1 MINPVNPGQKTVK
14 ALSEM
19 SLPELFDL
27 RERLFMDRLKNSDLQ
42 RDMASLGK
50 IYRNDPFM
58 SGQGTLKTYT
68 EKDTQTYGN
77 RQAEGTTGQ
86 LIKYGIGRTLNFT
99 FVDYGNATTMTAKAR
114 VANKYSDF
122 LNTIDIPMMLNERKV
137 LDGTH
142 LLTFA
147 FDSSYVDMDGS
158 TVDVSVIDGLSLIN
172 AAHTTALS
180 GDLFTNVITANP
192 EFGKAGLLTAETVLR
207 NNTVD
212 GFNSLRSVNAN
223 LIITSTDPTVVY
235 NVQQVTGSST
245 ELGQANPNV
254 INALKKYQHIAL
266 SKLDTDSAGG
276 RDATKSKMWFLA
288 DTNLIE
294 AVYCEFQ
301 AIANGA
307 PQEDKLKGYAGVHD
321 VTMPSFGAWVH
332 KFITPSGIVG
342 SKPA

>member
-1 MINPVNPGQKTVK
+1 MINPVNNGQKTVK

-27 RERLFMDRLKNSDLQ
+27 RERLFLQRLKNSDLMK
-42 RDMASLGK
+42 DSAALGK

-77 RQAEGTTGQ
+77 RQDEGTTGQ
-86 LIKYGIGRTLNFT
+86 LVRFGIGRTMNVS

-114 VANKYSDF
+114 IANKYPDF
-122 LNTIDIPMMLNERKV
+122 IKTIDIPMMLNERRV

-147 FDSSYVDMDGS
+147 TVASHVDMDGI
-158 TVDVSVIDGLSLIN
+158 TVDDTVIDGLSLIN
-172 AAHTTALS
+172 ASHTTGLS
-180 GDLFTNVITANP
+180 GDVFTNIITANP
-192 EFGKAGLLTAETVLR
+192 EFGRAGLLVAETVLR

-212 GFNSLRSVNAN
+212 GYNSLRSVSAN
-223 LIITSTDPTVVY
+223 LVITSTDPTVMY
-235 NVQQVTGSST
+235 NVRQITGSST
-245 ELGQANPNV
+245 EVGQSNANV
-254 INALKKYQHIAL
+254 INALQKYQHIAL
-266 SKLDTDSAGG
+266 SKLDTNANGS
-276 RDATKSKMWFLA
+276 RDTTKSKRWFLA
-288 DTNLIE
+288 DTNLLE

-307 PQEDKLKGYAGVHD
+307 PQEDNLKGYAAVHD
-321 VTMPSFGAWVH
+321 VIFPSFGAWVYR
-332 KFITPSGIVG
+332 FITPSGIVG
-342 SKPA
+342 STPV